1 MYIWK
6 FTVTAT
12 RERFMESPLH
22 DTSER
27 YVAAYSHEQAH
38 SYVWARLNKAGWKVD
53 EIKAREIF
61 LEDIRDSCDHI
72 TD

>member
-1 MYIWK
+1 MYVWE

-12 RERFMESPLH
+12 RERFMERPLH
-22 DTSER
+22 DTSKR
-27 YVAAYSHEQAH
+27 YVAAYSYEQAH
-38 SYVWARLNKAGWKVD
+38 SYVWARLNKAGWMVD

-61 LEDIRDSCDHI
+61 LEDIRDSCDRI